1 MAKPAP
7 KNFRRSGH
15 PAQRPRVSSIIPGL
29 GVDVPELQQARALWQ
44 INRFDEALELFERAV
59 RKYPQNLVALVD
71 TSRALG
77 ARFEIT
83 RAEAIVD
90 RLAKVAARKPELLH
104 LAGQSYRM
112 IFRPDKA
119 IECFERVLA
128 QTRQIPDAQ
137 LELAVLYERRHRLAE
152 AQSLIEDCLRA
163 APDYLE
169 AELFKGRLLR
179 RLKESVAAA
188 ALFRK
193 LAGNEEAHPL
203 VRAQAWTE
211 VGQQQ
216 DREGDF
222 DGAMQSLLKCKDLL
236 QPEEKPLLAE
246 SEALQGHVR
255 NLAEALTPGH
265 FQRWTATAKVFP
277 HRKQALLTS
286 FPRSGTTLLE
296 QVLDSHPGL
305 VSSDEREA
313 FGRDI
318 FPAIW
323 RSLTTPLPTAD
334 ALDAVPPARLLAQRE
349 RYFTYMAAA
358 LNEPIGD
365 RVHLDKNPSLTPLL
379 PGMLRLFPETMLLIA
394 LRDPRD
400 VVISCFM
407 QYLPLNPNSV
417 CFLTLERTAR
427 RYAHDLKLWLDLR
440 EKICNPWLEVRY
452 EDCVGN
458 LEREAR
464 RALAFVG
471 LPWDPNVLD
480 YRERLKTKAVASP
493 TYEAVSQPLYS
504 SAIGRWKNYRKYLE
518 PVLPFLQPCIEV
530 FGYEPS

>member
-90 RLAKVAARKPELLH
+90 RLTKVAARKPELLH

-119 IECFERVLA
+119 IECFERVLT

-152 AQSLIEDCLRA
+152 AQVLIEDCLRA

-193 LAGNEEAHPL
+193 LAGNEEGIRSSAPRPGPKSASNRIARVIL
-203 VRAQAWTE
+203 TAPCNRCSRA
-211 VGQQQ
+211 
-216 DREGDF
+216 RNF
-222 DGAMQSLLKCKDLL
+222 CRPRKSPCLPNPRPCKAMCATWL
-236 QPEEKPLLAE
+236 
-246 SEALQGHVR
+246 R
-255 NLAEALTPGH
+255 
-265 FQRWTATAKVFP
+265 RW
-277 HRKQALLTS
+277 
-286 FPRSGTTLLE
+286 PRG
-296 QVLDSHPGL
+296 
-305 VSSDEREA
+305 
-313 FGRDI
+313 I
-318 FPAIW
+318 FSA
-323 RSLTTPLPTAD
+323 
-334 ALDAVPPARLLAQRE
+334 
-349 RYFTYMAAA
+349 
-358 LNEPIGD
+358 G
-365 RVHLDKNPSLTPLL
+365 
-379 PGMLRLFPETMLLIA
+379 
-394 LRDPRD
+394 
-400 VVISCFM
+400 
-407 QYLPLNPNSV
+407 LPLQK
-417 CFLTLERTAR
+417 FFRTAS
-427 RYAHDLKLWLDLR
+427 K
-440 EKICNPWLEVRY
+440 
-452 EDCVGN
+452 
-458 LEREAR
+458 
-464 RALAFVG
+464 
-471 LPWDPNVLD
+471 
-480 YRERLKTKAVASP
+480 
-493 TYEAVSQPLYS
+493 
-504 SAIGRWKNYRKYLE
+504 
-518 PVLPFLQPCIEV
+518 PC
-530 FGYEPS
+530 

>member
-90 RLAKVAARKPELLH
+90 RLTKVAARKPELLH

-119 IECFERVLA
+119 IECFERVLT

-152 AQSLIEDCLRA
+152 AQVLIEDCLRA

-222 DGAMQSLLKCKDLL
+222 DGAMQSVLKGKELL
-236 QPEEKPLLAE
+236 QAEEKPLLAE

-255 NLAEALTPGH
+255 NLAEALAPGH

-277 HRKQALLTS
+277 HCKQALLTS

-305 VSSDEREA
+305 VSADEREA

-323 RSLTTPLPTAD
+323 RSPTTPLPTAD
-334 ALDAVPPARLLAQRE
+334 ALDAVPPARLLAHRE
-349 RYFTYMAAA
+349 RYFAYMAAA